1 MDLFLVPE
9 LSKTEVTCIPQMEDM
24 IVFYIKAP
32 KLKSHV
38 FKTASILV
46 SS

>member
-1 MDLFLVPE
+1 MDLFLVLE
-9 LSKTEVTCIPQMEDM
+9 LSKTKVTCIPQMEDM
-24 IVFYIKAP
+24 IVFYIKTP

-38 FKTASILV
+38 FRTAPVLV